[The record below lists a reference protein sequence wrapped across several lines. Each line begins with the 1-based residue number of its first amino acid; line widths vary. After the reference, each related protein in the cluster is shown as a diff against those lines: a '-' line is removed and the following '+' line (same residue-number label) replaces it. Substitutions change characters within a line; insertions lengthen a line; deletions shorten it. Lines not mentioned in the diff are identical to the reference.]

1 MSQST
6 SPMLRIFI
14 IPHFDHREKC
24 EGKSPDRQKHM
35 FLAQKVE
42 KPAIAKTG
50 MSGAPVGVLKS
61 PSPACRL
68 LPPFARV
75 SESACA
81 GLKEL
86 SQFAD
91 QDRQSVV

>member
-1 MSQST
+1 
-6 SPMLRIFI
+6 MLLT
-14 IPHFDHREKC
+14 
-24 EGKSPDRQKHM
+24 QK
-35 FLAQKVE
+35 FE

-50 MSGAPVGVLKS
+50 MSGASVGVPKS

-86 SQFAD
+86 LQFAD
-91 QDRQSVV
+91 QGCAMQERGKRIAEAIVAKSF